1 MTDIA
6 GRTAFITGGA
16 QGIGLGIA
24 RAFAA
29 TGARLALADL
39 DAAKLATAR
48 RELAESTAVETFQF
62 DIRDRDAFARA
73 ADAAEERLGPVSL
86 LVNNAGVGTATPLD
100 KLTYETWDHVL
111 GVNLGGTV
119 NGLQTFLPRLLDRGS
134 AGHIVNV
141 ASGAGL
147 VASNKFLYVASK
159 FAVVGLSESLAQQA
173 ELAERGIGVTVVCP
187 GIVRTQIMANS
198 RSQVP
203 GATAGGSDELFD
215 RFGLSPDTVGEQVLR
230 GVRNDQL
237 YVHTDRMLAEPI
249 RRRANALLDAMPPET
264 ERDRE
269 LAAVFEAEIL
279 PVIQRPLSSG
289 CQRRA
294 GGGGRGGSAA

>member
-1 MTDIA
+1 MTDVA

-29 TGARLALADL
+29 AGARLALADL
-39 DAAKLATAR
+39 DATKLTATA
-48 RELAESTAVETFQF
+48 RELAESTEVETFQL
-62 DIRDRDAFARA
+62 DVRDRDAFARA
-73 ADAAEERLGPVSL
+73 ADAAEDRLGPVSV

-100 KLTYETWDHVL
+100 RLTYEVWDHVL
-111 GVNLGGTV
+111 GINLGGTV
-119 NGLQTFLPRLLDRGS
+119 NGLQTFLPRLLDRGGP
-134 AGHIVNV
+134 GHIVNV

-147 VASNKFLYVASK
+147 VASNKFLYVTSK
-159 FAVVGLSESLAQQA
+159 FAVVGLSESLSQQG

-187 GIVRTQIMANS
+187 GIVRTHIMANS
-198 RSQVP
+198 RSHMP
-203 GATAGGSDELFD
+203 DAATETGGSDQLFD
-215 RFGLSPDTVGEQVLR
+215 RFGLSPEIVGEQVLR

-249 RRRANALLDAMPPET
+249 RQRTKALLDAMPPET

-279 PVIQRPLSSG
+279 SVIQRPLSSG
-289 CQRRA
+289 
-294 GGGGRGGSAA
+294 GR

>member
-1 MTDIA
+1 MTDVA

-29 TGARLALADL
+29 AGARLALADL
-39 DAAKLATAR
+39 DATKLTAAG
-48 RELAESTAVETFQF
+48 RELAESTEVETFQF
-62 DIRDRDAFARA
+62 DVRDRGAFARA
-73 ADAAEERLGPVSL
+73 ADAAEDRLGPVSV

-100 KLTYETWDHVL
+100 RLTYEVWDHVL
-111 GVNLGGTV
+111 GINLGGTV
-119 NGLQTFLPRLLDRGS
+119 NGLQTFLPRLLDRGGS
-134 AGHIVNV
+134 GHIVNV

-147 VASNKFLYVASK
+147 AASNKFLYVTSK
-159 FAVVGLSESLAQQA
+159 FAVVGLSESLSQQA

-187 GIVRTQIMANS
+187 GIVRTHIMANS
-198 RSQVP
+198 RAHVP
-203 GATAGGSDELFD
+203 DAATENGGSDQLFD
-215 RFGLSPDTVGEQVLR
+215 RFGLSPEIVGEQVLR

-249 RRRANALLDAMPPET
+249 RQRTKALLDAMPPET

-279 PVIQRPLSSG
+279 AVIQRPLSSG
-289 CQRRA
+289 
-294 GGGGRGGSAA
+294 GR